1 MFRLTGFELEKIWG
15 NRRFQLSCLLLVL
28 LELFLLWYTA
38 LPDEG
43 EAGLSAYKAF
53 QRQIQGM
60 SEQEKADYVTGLK
73 ETMDGIGLVQEVLT
87 MRGMGNEMGDA
98 FAAQIMDSAPGV
110 FEAYYELYQSE
121 EYLIYTDSFWQE
133 RHLIEELYGEWKKC
147 AGYGEY
153 LQSVQET
160 GDTLE
165 GIGIFSGKSGGA
177 EPSFSSRNV
186 EKSAR
191 DYARLTDEK
200 IRWMPGRALTGAMGN
215 VWTDI
220 FLLLSVFLAVGSL
233 ILEEKEKRLFYITRS
248 TRYGMG
254 KSIEAKLAALFIHCA
269 GMAAILYGVNL
280 LFFSVTVG
288 YGDFGAALQSV
299 AAYRES
305 CLSVSIR
312 EFIWLSVLTK
322 GLAAFGFGALLAALC
337 IAAETV
343 YLPFGA
349 GILFCGISF
358 SLYSAIPGASKW
370 NLCKYL
376 NPMGILKTEH
386 YYGGYLNFNLFGYPV
401 SQRILTW
408 IVIIFLAAGG
418 MVGSVFF
425 YLGGEKLTLRDSRL
439 PAVSLFRPHASLLR
453 HECYKLM
460 IVNRAALVLLAF
472 GFLAGYREW
481 GQNYYLSAQ
490 ETYYQDMMLRLEG
503 ELTEEKEE
511 WILSEHARYQDAFD
525 QISQIEGMV
534 SRGEI
539 SERAGE
545 DLKAKYNAVT
555 AFYPAFLRA
564 WEQYQ
569 RLTENRING
578 LTEDNISGLAENSIS
593 KSTEDRTGDSVENS
607 ISGITEDNISGL
619 AGEGTAV
626 DSVEGNFVY
635 DTGYLYLFGL
645 KGEGTLID
653 LILLCCGIILAF
665 GNAASME
672 DRIDAWSLLGST
684 RTGKRKVLLHKA
696 VLCIVSAALLA
707 LVPFACRA
715 VRIGRTYPFRG
726 LSFRIS
732 DIPCYG
738 LFASA
743 HLLRSLPVWGFVL
756 LAALSQAAVLG
767 LAAFTVFALSAWRKE
782 PLVTYFLAALLLL
795 VPLALLLLGFPAAD
809 VFSLYP
815 LYSWTARI
823 GFVQ

>member
-53 QRQIQGM
+53 QRKIQGM

-73 ETMDGIGLVQEVLT
+73 ETMDGIRLVQEVLT

-98 FAAQIMDSAPGV
+98 FAAQIMESAPGM
-110 FEAYYELYQSE
+110 FEEYYELYQSE
-121 EYLIYTDSFWQE
+121 EYLTYTDSFWQE
-133 RHLIEELYGEWKKC
+133 HRLIEELYEEWEKC

-191 DYARLTDEK
+191 DYARLTDEE
-200 IRWMPGRALTGAMGN
+200 IRWMPGRALTGATEN

-254 KSIEAKLAALFIHCA
+254 KSIGAKLAALFIHCA

-349 GILFCGISF
+349 GILLCGISF
-358 SLYSAIPGASKW
+358 SLYSAISGASKW

-376 NPMGILKTEH
+376 NLMGILKTEH

-425 YLGGEKLTLRDSRL
+425 YLGGEKLALRDSRL
-439 PAVSLFRPHASLLR
+439 PAVSFFRPHASLLR
-453 HECYKLM
+453 HECYKIM
-460 IVNRAALVLLAF
+460 IVNRAALVLLVF

-569 RLTENRING
+569 RLTENRINITGNRING
-578 LTEDNISGLAENSIS
+578 LTEDNISGLAENN
-593 KSTEDRTGDSVENS
+593 TC
-607 ISGITEDNISGL
+607 GL

-653 LILLCCGIILAF
+653 LILLYCGVILAF
-665 GNAASME
+665 GNA
-672 DRIDAWSLLGST
+672 G
-684 RTGKRKVLLHKA
+684 V
-696 VLCIVSAALLA
+696 VSE
-707 LVPFACRA
+707 
-715 VRIGRTYPFRG
+715 T
-726 LSFRIS
+726 
-732 DIPCYG
+732 
-738 LFASA
+738 
-743 HLLRSLPVWGFVL
+743 
-756 LAALSQAAVLG
+756 Q
-767 LAAFTVFALSAWRKE
+767 
-782 PLVTYFLAALLLL
+782 
-795 VPLALLLLGFPAAD
+795 
-809 VFSLYP
+809 
-815 LYSWTARI
+815 
-823 GFVQ
+823 

>member
-1 MFRLTGFELEKIWG
+1 MFCLTGFELEKIWG

-53 QRQIQGM
+53 QRKIQGM
-60 SEQEKADYVTGLK
+60 SEQEKADFVTGLK

-98 FAAQIMDSAPGV
+98 FAAQIMESAPGV

-121 EYLIYTDSFWQE
+121 EYLTYTDSFWQE
-133 RHLIEELYGEWKKC
+133 RGLIEELYEEWEKC

-191 DYARLTDEK
+191 DYAGLTDEE
-200 IRWMPGRALTGAMGN
+200 IRWMPGRALTGAMEN
-215 VWTDI
+215 AWTDI

-254 KSIEAKLAALFIHCA
+254 KSIGAKLAALFLHCA
-269 GMAAILYGVNL
+269 GMAVILYGVNL
-280 LFFSVTVG
+280 LFFGVAVG
-288 YGDFGAALQSV
+288 YGDLGAALQSV

-370 NLCKYL
+370 NLYKYL
-376 NPMGILKTEH
+376 NLMGILKTEH

-425 YLGGEKLTLRDSRL
+425 YLGGEKLALRDSRL
-439 PAVSLFRPHASLLR
+439 PAVSFFRPHASLLR

-534 SRGEI
+534 SWGEI

-569 RLTENRING
+569 RLTENRI
-578 LTEDNISGLAENSIS
+578 SG
-593 KSTEDRTGDSVENS
+593 SV
-607 ISGITEDNISGL
+607 
-619 AGEGTAV
+619 GEGTAA
-626 DSVEGNFVY
+626 DSAGGNFVY

-653 LILLCCGIILAF
+653 LILLCCCVILAF
-665 GNAASME
+665 GNAVSME
-672 DRIDAWSLLGST
+672 DRIDAWSLLGNT

-696 VLCIVSAALLA
+696 ILCIVSAALLA
-707 LVPFACRA
+707 LVPFICRA
-715 VRIGRTYPFRG
+715 VRIDRTYPFRG

-738 LFASA
+738 LLASA
-743 HLLRSLPVWGFVL
+743 HLLQPLPVWGFTL
-756 LAALSQAAVLG
+756 LVALSQAAVLG

-782 PLVTYFLAALLLL
+782 PLGTYFLAALLLL

-823 GFVQ
+823 I

>member
-53 QRQIQGM
+53 QRKIQGM
-60 SEQEKADYVTGLK
+60 SEQEKADFITGLK

-98 FAAQIMDSAPGV
+98 FAAQIMESAPGV

-121 EYLIYTDSFWQE
+121 EYLTYTDSFWQE
-133 RHLIEELYGEWKKC
+133 QGLIEELYKEWEKC

-160 GDTLE
+160 EDTLE

-191 DYARLTDEK
+191 DYAGIMDEE

-254 KSIEAKLAALFIHCA
+254 KSIGAKLAALFIHCA

-376 NPMGILKTEH
+376 NLMGILKTEH

-425 YLGGEKLTLRDSRL
+425 YLGGEKLALRDSRL
-439 PAVSLFRPHASLLR
+439 PAVSFFRPHASLLR
-453 HECYKLM
+453 HECYKIM
-460 IVNRAALVLLAF
+460 IVNRAALVLLVF

-481 GQNYYLSAQ
+481 RQNYYLSAQ

-569 RLTENRING
+569 RL
-578 LTEDNISGLAENSIS
+578 AENSIS
-593 KSTEDRTGDSVENS
+593 ES
-607 ISGITEDNISGL
+607 
-619 AGEGTAV
+619 AGERM
-626 DSVEGNFVY
+626 SVNSREGSFIY
-635 DTGYLYLFGL
+635 DTGYLYLFGI
-645 KGEGTLID
+645 KGEGTLTD
-653 LILLCCGIILAF
+653 LILLCCGVILAF
-665 GNAASME
+665 GNAAAME
-672 DRIDAWSLLGST
+672 DGIDAWSLLGST
-684 RTGKRKVLLHKA
+684 RTGKRKILLHKA
-696 VLCIVSAALLA
+696 FLCGASAALLA
-707 LVPFACRA
+707 LIPFACRA
-715 VRIGRTYPFRG
+715 ARVGMTYPFRG

-732 DIPCYG
+732 DIPCYET
-738 LFASA
+738 FAF
-743 HLLRSLPVWGFVL
+743 HLPVWGFVL

-767 LAAFTVFALSAWRKE
+767 LAAITVFALSAWRRE
-782 PLVTYFLAALLLL
+782 PLGTYFLGALLLL
-795 VPLALLLLGFPAAD
+795 VPLALLLLGFSAAGG
-809 VFSLYP
+809 FSRYP
-815 LYSWTARI
+815 WNALFSLYSWTARI
-823 GFVQ
+823 ASVP

>member
-53 QRQIQGM
+53 QRQIKNM

-87 MRGMGNEMGDA
+87 MRGMGSEMGDA

-121 EYLIYTDSFWQE
+121 EYLTYTDSFWQE
-133 RHLIEELYGEWKKC
+133 RSLIEELYEEWEKC

-160 GDTLE
+160 EDTLE

-191 DYARLTDEK
+191 DYAGLTDEE
-200 IRWMPGRALTGAMGN
+200 IRWMPGRALTGAMEN
-215 VWTDI
+215 AWTDI

-254 KSIEAKLAALFIHCA
+254 KSIGAKLAALFLHCA

-370 NLCKYL
+370 NLYKYL
-376 NPMGILKTEH
+376 NLMGILKTEH

-425 YLGGEKLTLRDSRL
+425 YLGGEKLALRDSRL
-439 PAVSLFRPHASLLR
+439 PAVSFFRPHASLLR
-453 HECYKLM
+453 HECYKIM
-460 IVNRAALVLLAF
+460 IVNRAALVLLVF

-569 RLTENRING
+569 RLTGKRINVTGNRING
-578 LTEDNISGLAENSIS
+578 LTEDNISGLAEN
-593 KSTEDRTGDSVENS
+593 
-607 ISGITEDNISGL
+607 ITCGL

-653 LILLCCGIILAF
+653 LILLCCGVILAF

-684 RTGKRKVLLHKA
+684 RTGKRKVLLYKA
-696 VLCIVSAALLA
+696 FLCGMSAALLA
-707 LVPFACRA
+707 LVPFACRMA
-715 VRIGRTYPFRG
+715 RIGRTYPFRG

-738 LFASA
+738 TFALA
-743 HLLRSLPVWGFVL
+743 NLPRALPVWGFIL
-756 LAALSQAAVLG
+756 LAALSQAAVIG
-767 LAAFTVFALSAWRKE
+767 VAALTVFALSAWRKE
-782 PLVTYFLAALLLL
+782 PLGTYFLAALLLL
-795 VPLALLLLGFPAAD
+795 VPPAMLLLGFSAAD
-809 VFSLYP
+809 GFSLYP

-823 GFVQ
+823 L

>member
-53 QRQIQGM
+53 QRQIQVM

-299 AAYRES
+299 ASYRES

-312 EFIWLSVLTK
+312 EFIWLSVMTK
-322 GLAAFGFGALLAALC
+322 GLAAFGFGALLAAFS
-337 IAAETV
+337 IAAETM
-343 YLPFGA
+343 YLPFGV
-349 GILFCGISF
+349 GILLCGVSF
-358 SLYSAIPGASKW
+358 ILYTSIPGASKW

-376 NPMGILKTEH
+376 NLMGILKTEH
-386 YYGGYLNFNLFGYPV
+386 VYGGYLNFNLFGYPV

-408 IVIIFLAAGG
+408 VVLIFLAAAG
-418 MVGSVFF
+418 MAGSVYF

-439 PAVSLFRPHASLLR
+439 PVVSLFRPHASLLR

-460 IVNRAALVLLAF
+460 IVNRAALVLLVF

-503 ELTEEKEE
+503 ELTGEKEE
-511 WILSEHARYQDAFD
+511 WILSEQRRYQDAFD
-525 QISQIEGMV
+525 QIGQIQERV

-545 DLKAKYNAVT
+545 DLEAKYNAVT

-569 RLTENRING
+569 RLTENRINVTGNRING
-578 LTEDNISGLAENSIS
+578 LTEDNISGLAENN
-593 KSTEDRTGDSVENS
+593 TCE
-607 ISGITEDNISGL
+607 L
-619 AGEGTAV
+619 AREGTAV

-738 LFASA
+738 LLASA
-743 HLLRSLPVWGFVL
+743 HLLRFLPVWGFIL

-767 LAAFTVFALSAWRKE
+767 VAAFTVFVLSTWRKE
-782 PLVTYFLAALLLL
+782 PLGTYFLVVLLLL
-795 VPLALLLLGFPAAD
+795 VPLALLLLGFPAAEG
-809 VFSLYP
+809 FSLYP

-823 GFVQ
+823 L